1 MQGCVV
7 QEQAI
12 PPEIVGELSDSSSCL
27 DDPAELGQRL
37 RNEGYLLLRQA
48 LDYEQVMAARQ
59 EILEALVEVGEI
71 HPPAIEGIFTGT
83 SRRLER
89 PEGLGAFW
97 KSVSE
102 GPAIRQLTHGG
113 QLRRTMDRVL
123 GAPSRPQDYIFL
135 RVAVPGRS
143 TGLHYDHPFFARGS
157 QRVHTVWLALG
168 EVTVEEGPL
177 VVVEG
182 SNRFSDLIE
191 RACAIDYNSTASP
204 KVMVDPH
211 PVELARQR
219 QVKLLTADFRPG
231 DLVVF
236 GMHTLHG
243 SLDNQSKTGR
253 VRLSCDIRFQ
263 PAADPLDDRYFGPDP
278 KGTTGIG
285 YAELNGAKP
294 LTLPWHMR

>member
-1 MQGCVV
+1 MQECVV

-12 PPEIVGELSDSSSCL
+12 PPEIVGELSDSSSWL
-27 DDPAELGQRL
+27 DNPPELQERL

-83 SRRLER
+83 SRRHER

-97 KSVSE
+97 KSVSD

-113 QLRRTMDRVL
+113 QLRRIMDQVL
-123 GAPSRPQDYIFL
+123 GEPGRPQDYIFL

-157 QRVHTVWLALG
+157 QRIHTVWLALG
-168 EVTVEEGPL
+168 EVTVEQGPL

-191 RACAIDYNSTASP
+191 RAGAIDYNSTSSP

-219 QVKLLTADFRPG
+219 RTKLLTADFRPG

-243 SLDNQSKTGR
+243 SLDNRSQAGR

-294 LTLPWHMR
+294 LTVPWHMR